1 MVDLPGREVV
11 GPVSAS
17 VAGCRWPR
25 RNHVFRVRP
34 PGRQPSGADALQ
46 V

>member
-17 VAGCRWPR
+17 VAGCRLAEEEPR
-25 RNHVFRVRP
+25 VSSAAT
-34 PGRQPSGADALQ
+34 G
-46 V
+46 